1 MWTLA
6 TPILF
11 VFGWGFLKGAWQ
23 QARNGRANM
32 DTLVTVS
39 TLVAYLFSIFNTL
52 FPEFW
57 LERGLE
63 PHVYFEASAGIITFV
78 SIGKMLEEQAKNST
92 TAAIT
97 KLMGLQPKNVTRVAE
112 NGEMVSGTNQEN
124 AAYPSGLCAERVT
137 MFYANSKYP
146 NVAPKALAIA
156 TFAGGDFLDEP
167 ITPCGACRQV
177 LLESEMRYGVDI
189 DVLLF
194 GRKGVYVVKSVKA
207 LLPLAFDKSA
217 LK

>member
-1 MWTLA
+1 MIERKIEISVMVYAYEELSEEY
-6 TPILF
+6 
-11 VFGWGFLKGAWQ
+11 K
-23 QARNGRANM
+23 R
-32 DTLVTVS
+32 LVD
-39 TLVAYLFSIFNTL
+39 
-52 FPEFW
+52 E
-57 LERGLE
+57 
-63 PHVYFEASAGIITFV
+63 
-78 SIGKMLEEQAKNST
+78 AKNATQNAYAPYSEFNVG
-92 TAAIT
+92 AAV
-97 KLMGLQPKNVTRVAE
+97 LLE

-177 LLESEMRYGVDI
+177 LLESEVRYGKDI

-194 GRKGVYVVKSVKA
+194 GRNGIYVLPNVKG
-207 LLPLAFDKSA
+207 LLPLSFDKSF

>member
-1 MWTLA
+1 MIERKIEISVMVYAYEELSEEY
-6 TPILF
+6 
-11 VFGWGFLKGAWQ
+11 K
-23 QARNGRANM
+23 R
-32 DTLVTVS
+32 LVD
-39 TLVAYLFSIFNTL
+39 
-52 FPEFW
+52 E
-57 LERGLE
+57 
-63 PHVYFEASAGIITFV
+63 
-78 SIGKMLEEQAKNST
+78 AKNATQNAYAPYSEFNVG
-92 TAAIT
+92 AAV
-97 KLMGLQPKNVTRVAE
+97 LLE

-156 TFAGGDFLDEP
+156 TFVGGDFLDEP

>member
-1 MWTLA
+1 MIERKIEISVMVYAYEELSEEY
-6 TPILF
+6 
-11 VFGWGFLKGAWQ
+11 K
-23 QARNGRANM
+23 R
-32 DTLVTVS
+32 LVD
-39 TLVAYLFSIFNTL
+39 
-52 FPEFW
+52 E
-57 LERGLE
+57 
-63 PHVYFEASAGIITFV
+63 
-78 SIGKMLEEQAKNST
+78 AKNATQNAYAPYSEFNVG
-92 TAAIT
+92 AAV
-97 KLMGLQPKNVTRVAE
+97 LLE

-189 DVLLF
+189 DVLLY
-194 GRKGVYVVKSVKA
+194 GKRGVYKLSSVKA
-207 LLPLAFDKSA
+207 LLPLSFDKSF
-217 LK
+217 LG